1 MTAIVPLRDIVC
13 HRVTPL
19 MRLGTIAYNFY
30 AFLRICNSLYQL
42 DNAHMTSS
50 SSFIKRLLW
59 AILMLVVAFHVLVAA
74 LLLLW
79 KSQPINNSMFML
91 THRLTGGDVTQTWV
105 DYDQIASSAKQAA
118 IVSEDSTFS
127 QHGGFDFAGIKA
139 AQKKNEATGKMS
151 AGGSTITQQLAKNLF
166 LTSHRSYFRK
176 GEEAVITLMI
186 ETFWD
191 KTRIL
196 TAYLNV
202 AEFGNG
208 IYGIE
213 AAAQHYFDKPANDLN
228 RDESA
233 LLIASLTNP
242 KYYQDNRNDKRLRN
256 RQRIIKKRLKNAAL
270 PQVA

>member
-1 MTAIVPLRDIVC
+1 
-13 HRVTPL
+13 
-19 MRLGTIAYNFY
+19 
-30 AFLRICNSLYQL
+30 
-42 DNAHMTSS
+42 MTSFGG
-50 SSFIKRLLW
+50 FIKRLLW
-59 AILMLVVAFHVLVAA
+59 AVLILIVAFHVLVAG

-105 DYDQIASSAKQAA
+105 EYDQIAKSAKQAA

-127 QHGGFDFAGIKA
+127 QHNGFDMKGIEA
-139 AQKKNEATGKMS
+139 AMKKNESSGEVS

-166 LTSHRSYFRK
+166 LTSHRSYVRK
-176 GEEAVITLMI
+176 GEEAIITLMI

-191 KTRIL
+191 KPRIL

-208 IYGIE
+208 IYGVE
-213 AAAQHYFDKPANDLN
+213 AAAQHYFDKSANDLN

-256 RQRIIKKRLKNAAL
+256 KQRIIKKRLKNAAL
-270 PQVA
+270 P